1 MPYDVGDELGEGQ
14 LRRVGHIEQAPA
26 GEVEPQDAPQMAG
39 GVLPQRELGTVGRTL
54 GVTGP
59 GIGYVIHVTRVQCAD
74 YSRLRPETNAASR

>member
-26 GEVEPQDAPQMAG
+26 GEVEPQDAPQMTG

-59 GIGYVIHVTRVQCAD
+59 GIGYVIHVTRVQCTD
-74 YSRLRPETNAASR
+74 YSRLRPETNAARR